1 MANLMTTMEL
11 GVATTGIAVAT
22 RRPWGIKANTLLAS
36 QEFTDEPGQLLSNL
50 TTVLHDA
57 AWKKKSIAVVLGDAL
72 VRLFM
77 VNPPE
82 NARSPRDLQLAA
94 SLRFQA
100 LYGEA
105 PEQWRVCAAWS
116 AHRRFLAC
124 ALPSDFQINL
134 HAACAQHALLI
145 TALQPHFVAAWNF
158 WRDQLQENT
167 WFGVFHEDLLSVGIV
182 TAAGLVDVRRLA
194 VSAQARLDPGWPT
207 EMLERESLRAGLA
220 LPSGIGCC
228 GSIPPAWLEQVAG
241 RPAAFEVG
249 GPHQET
255 PISHGPG
262 GRLLG
267 SIGEMTWH

>member
-1 MANLMTTMEL
+1 MANPITTMAL

-22 RRPWGIKANTLLAS
+22 RRPWGSKANTFLAS
-36 QEFTDEPGQLLSNL
+36 QEFIDEPGQLMSNL
-50 TTVLHDA
+50 ATVLHDA
-57 AWKKKSIAVVLGDAL
+57 AWKKKSIAVVVGDAL

-77 VNPPE
+77 VSPPA
-82 NARSPRDLQLAA
+82 NARSPGDLQLAA

-105 PEQWRVCAAWS
+105 PEQWSICGAWS

-124 ALPSDFQINL
+124 ALPGEFRIKL
-134 HAACAQHALLI
+134 HAACAIQALRI

-158 WRDQLQENT
+158 WRNQLPENA
-167 WFGVFHEDLLSVGIV
+167 WFGVFHEDLLSVGVV
-182 TAAGLVDVRRLA
+182 TAAGLADVRRLA
-194 VSAQARLDPGWPT
+194 VSAQARLDPGWLT

-220 LPSGIGCC
+220 LPSGICCC
-228 GSIPPAWLEQVAG
+228 GSVPPAWLEQAAG
-241 RPAAFEVG
+241 RPAAFKAG
-249 GPHQET
+249 RPRQET